1 MIDLPH
7 NATQVPA
14 NKGKIVQPAIVA
26 DHLWKRYRPQASAM
40 SLRTEATKL
49 VDRTFKRKKAAPEQP
64 FWALND
70 VAFTVMPGE
79 SVALIGR
86 NGAGKTT
93 LFRVLCGITRP
104 TQGRVTVNGRFAT
117 LIALGAGFNVER
129 TGRQN
134 IYLNAAIQGIPPKQV
149 NHFINDIIAFS
160 ELGEFIDVP
169 IKRYSSGMTTRLGF
183 SIAVH
188 IFPDII
194 FIDEVLAVGDAAFQE
209 KCILR
214 ILDMK
219 AEGRTLMFVSHS
231 AESVRLVCDRAIWLD
246 HGRVKADGPSD
257 EVLEAYNSYTGT
269 GKMRALYRP

>member
-1 MIDLPH
+1 MVDLSRSSGHPPVGI
-7 NATQVPA
+7 TKKPEPV
-14 NKGKIVQPAIVA
+14 IVA
-26 DHLWKRYRPQASAM
+26 DHIWKRYQPQASAM
-40 SLRTEATKL
+40 SLRSEAARL
-49 VDRTFKRKKAAPEQP
+49 FKRKKGGGAQP
-64 FWALND
+64 FWALKD
-70 VAFTVMPGE
+70 VTFSVQPGE

-93 LFRVLCGITRP
+93 LFRVLCGITR
-104 TQGRVTVNGRFAT
+104 TSEGRAMVRGRFAT
-117 LIALGAGFNVER
+117 LIALGAGFNPER

-134 IYLNAAIQGIPPKQV
+134 IYLNAAIQGVPPRQV
-149 NHFINDIIAFS
+149 ARFIGDIIEFS

-209 KCILR
+209 KCIER
-214 ILDMK
+214 ILKMK

-231 AESVRLVCDRAIWLD
+231 ADAVRLVCDRAVWLD
-246 HGRVKADGPSD
+246 HGQVQADGPTD
-257 EVLEAYNSYTGT
+257 EVLDAYHSFT
-269 GKMRALYRP
+269 GKMRAIQLATPDGT

>member
-1 MIDLPH
+1 MVDSIR
-7 NATQVPA
+7 NE
-14 NKGKIVQPAIVA
+14 VQPSASTVSVAEPVIVV
-26 DHLWKRYRPQASAM
+26 DHVWKRYRPQAQVM
-40 SLRTEATKL
+40 SLRTEAANL
-49 VDRTFKRKKAAPEQP
+49 LNRTFQRKKVAPEQA
-64 FWALND
+64 FWALHN

-104 TQGRVTVNGRFAT
+104 TRGSIAVRGRFAT
-117 LIALGAGFNVER
+117 LIALGAGFNPER

-134 IYLNAAIQGIPPKQV
+134 IFLNAAIQGIPPRQV
-149 NHFINDIIAFS
+149 SSFIDDIIAFS

-194 FIDEVLAVGDAAFQE
+194 FIDEVLAVGDAAFQD
-209 KCILR
+209 KCIHR
-214 ILDMK
+214 ILQMK

-231 AESVRLVCDRAIWLD
+231 ADAVRLVCERAVWLD
-246 HGRVKADGPSD
+246 HGQVLADGPTD
-257 EVLEAYNSYTGT
+257 EVLEEYEAFT
-269 GKMRALYRP
+269 GKMRAIQRP